1 MNKLIMFSLVMV
13 ILVLSISSAN
23 ASNEINFHV
32 VIAGENELHPGDETV
47 ITLLIENEGTVSN
60 FYLNESTA
68 AALQLVTTA
77 KDLRVQ
83 VEDDWVPIKVKSD
96 NPVLIGDLP
105 AGRVAKAVFKVKV
118 DENAKLGEYRVPVK
132 LKYTKVTYSNAGT
145 GVIVTYSVDEVD
157 TEYVTINITKRDYDF
172 SVKSIDSNLKTNR
185 KGIVNVVI
193 QNTGLNKICDAVLI
207 LNTTPPLITDPK
219 AMSAYLGDLSPG
231 ETAKAEFKVYVTEGA
246 LNQTYPATLILKFKT
261 LGKRPMV
268 LTKQIGL
275 KVVKEDVFE
284 IIAVESFITAPKIIP
299 KQQQS
304 AMQTIPMSSQP
315 FMQIQ
320 QQSSTRSSSIQPIT
334 IPSKGFVKVTIK
346 ANENMNDVMAMLSFD
361 NPLIQAENAP
371 YLGHFEKGDV
381 KQALFYVKATAP
393 AGAYRACL
401 ILKYKNT
408 LGDEV
413 VSEKHYFEVLINSL
427 EPLKIVKVETR
438 NVGVGLKGDV
448 IIDVKNKMSCPVS
461 DITFFVISSES
472 TITPV
477 SSSYFINELEPGE
490 IEQAKFRLSVSGDA
504 VSGLH
509 RLYLVERYDLGN
521 AKDLVSVTEIPVFVE
536 SKMAYFEILSIQSN
550 LYPDETGDVIVKI
563 RNAGSL
569 TVHNAVVKLELN
581 PPLTIAGGSSLSSLI
596 GQTQPGLYF
605 IGTLK
610 PGDTAVAKFKVDVDK
625 DAGAGFYPVNIVI
638 EYYDDEGYKHT
649 SSPITVSVEVKEKP
663 LITPLMATAI
673 ALAVIGLAIAG
684 RFARERIKREKS

>member
-1 MNKLIMFSLVMV
+1 MLV
-13 ILVLSISSAN
+13 
-23 ASNEINFHV
+23 
-32 VIAGENELHPGDETV
+32 
-47 ITLLIENEGTVSN
+47 
-60 FYLNESTA
+60 
-68 AALQLVTTA
+68 
-77 KDLRVQ
+77 
-83 VEDDWVPIKVKSD
+83 
-96 NPVLIGDLP
+96 GDLP

-118 DENAKLGEYRVPVK
+118 DENAKLGEYSVPVK
-132 LKYTKVTYSNAGT
+132 LKYTKVTYSSAGA
-145 GVIVTYSVDEVD
+145 GVIVTYSEDEVNV
-157 TEYVTINITKRDYDF
+157 EYVEINITKRDYDF

-193 QNTGLNKICDAVLI
+193 QNTGLNKICDSVLV

-219 AMSAYLGDLSPG
+219 AMSAYLGDLDLG
-231 ETAKAEFKVYVTEGA
+231 ETAKVEFKVYVAEGA
-246 LNQTYPATLILKFKT
+246 LNQTYPAMLTLRFKT
-261 LGKRPMV
+261 AGKKPMV
-268 LTKQIGL
+268 LSQQIGL

-284 IIAVESFITAPKIIP
+284 VSAVESFITAPRTIP

-304 AMQTIPMSSQP
+304 AMQTIPTSLPP
-315 FMQIQ
+315 FIQMQK
-320 QQSSTRSSSIQPIT
+320 QSPARSSSIQPTT

-361 NPLIQAENAP
+361 NPLIQTENAP
-371 YLGHFEKGDV
+371 YLGHFEKGET

-413 VSEKHYFEVLINSL
+413 VSEKHHFEVLVSSL
-427 EPLKIVKVETR
+427 EPLKIVKVETK

-448 IIDVKNKMSCPVS
+448 VVDVKNEMDYPVR
-461 DITFFVISSES
+461 DVTFLIVSPDS

-477 SSSYFINELEPGE
+477 SSSYFIGELKPGE
-490 IEQAKFRLSVSGDA
+490 VGQAKFRLSVSGDA
-504 VSGLH
+504 VGGLH
-509 RLYLVERYDLGN
+509 RLYLVERYDLGD
-521 AKDLVSVTEIPVFVE
+521 ADDLVSVTELTTFVK

-569 TVHNAVVKLELN
+569 TVRNAVIKLELN

-605 IGTLK
+605 IGTLT
-610 PGDTAVAKFKVDVDK
+610 PNQTAVAKFKVDVDK
-625 DAGAGFYPVNIVI
+625 DAGAGLYPVNIIV
-638 EYYDDEGYKHT
+638 EYYDDEGYKHI
-649 SSPITVSVEVKEKP
+649 SSSITASVEVKEKP

-673 ALAVIGLAIAG
+673 AVTVIGLAIAG
-684 RFARERIKREKS
+684 RFARRRVKRGKE